1 MHSTREGV
9 RTDKTCQL
17 APRHSPDPQRPTT
30 GRFPPSRR
38 QHRGGGEAATPDGHI
53 RTARR
58 QMTASVSI
66 SNATPY
72 RITVNVTTKHLQL
85 YRDNQRI
92 LNAPPASAP
101 SATPPPPDRSSW
113 PSSKPPPTPAMAR
126 SSWSPPPTPRPTPAE
141 TDQKTPSSAS
151 TDPSEPTPSS
161 ASPAPTSPPA
171 AYDSASP
178 T

>member
-9 RTDKTCQL
+9 RRDKTCQL
-17 APRHSPDPQRPTT
+17 TPRHSPDPQRPTT

-92 LNAPPASAP
+92 LNAPAGVGTLS
-101 SATPPPPDRSSW
+101 D
-113 PSSKPPPTPAMAR
+113 
-126 SSWSPPPTPRPTPAE
+126 
-141 TDQKTPSSAS
+141 
-151 TDPSEPTPSS
+151 
-161 ASPAPTSPPA
+161 PAPTGQFFVA
-171 AYDSASP
+171 FFEASP
-178 T
+178 NPGYGPFILVTSAHSQTNTS